1 MCRVCGREGRCEMDR
16 KPILYILCGRPFAGK
31 STLARALAERRGVA
45 VVETDAIN
53 TERGLGLD
61 GAAIALE
68 EWDAT
73 FGEAYRRVGALL
85 DAGRDV
91 AFDSTAY
98 TREQR
103 DVLRGL
109 THGHGAHALVVFV
122 DVPTGV
128 SFARWR
134 ENRRTGA
141 RFDVRDEDFLNVV
154 EHFEPPGDDER
165 ALRYDG
171 TEPMEAW
178 VRREL

>member
-1 MCRVCGREGRCEMDR
+1 MDG
-16 KPILYILCGRPFAGK
+16 KPCLYILCGLPFAGK
-31 STLARALAERRGVA
+31 STLARALAEGRGVA

-53 TERGLGLD
+53 TERGLGL
-61 GAAIALE
+61 GGVAIAPE

-73 FGEAYRRVGALL
+73 FGEAYRRMGALL
-85 DAGRDV
+85 DVGRDV

-103 DVLRGL
+103 DVLREL
-109 THGHGAHALVVFV
+109 AHGHGAHALVVFV
-122 DVPTGV
+122 DVPAEMA
-128 SFARWR
+128 FARWR

-154 EHFEPPGDDER
+154 EHFEPPGEDER

-171 TEPMEAW
+171 MEPVEGW
-178 VRREL
+178 VRRELP